1 MNGRCQQ
8 IIAIGGGGFSDSR
21 DPGLDEYLLQQARVP
36 RPTVCFVGAASGDA
50 DSYLAKFYAA
60 FSRYECRPCHL
71 PLFRRTPD
79 LSAYVR
85 AQDVIFVGGGN
96 TRSMLAVWREW
107 GLPELLREAY
117 ETGTVLAGIS
127 AGTICWFEQGVTDS
141 AASEFEP
148 LQCLG
153 LISGSCC
160 PHYDGESE
168 RKPAYHRLVSEKK
181 IPPGIAIDDGV
192 AVHFVEGRP
201 WRVVA
206 ARPKAGAYRIEL
218 TAGAISESAL
228 QAERIQ
234 LDDRTYGSG
243 LPDRGQSERGSPFLN
258 DTLPRSSLI
267 GAARK
272 QPQGSSL
279 GRHT

>member
-8 IIAIGGGGFSDSR
+8 IIALGGGGFSDSR

-141 AASEFEP
+141 AASEFEA

-160 PHYDGESE
+160 PH
-168 RKPAYHRLVSEKK
+168 
-181 IPPGIAIDDGV
+181 
-192 AVHFVEGRP
+192 
-201 WRVVA
+201 
-206 ARPKAGAYRIEL
+206 RIEL
-218 TAGAISESAL
+218 TAGVVSESAL

-243 LPDRGQSERGSPFLN
+243 LPDRGHSERGSPFLN

>member
-8 IIAIGGGGFSDSR
+8 IIALGGGGFSDSR

-117 ETGTVLAGIS
+117 ETGTV
-127 AGTICWFEQGVTDS
+127 
-141 AASEFEP
+141 
-148 LQCLG
+148 
-153 LISGSCC
+153 
-160 PHYDGESE
+160 
-168 RKPAYHRLVSEKK
+168 
-181 IPPGIAIDDGV
+181 
-192 AVHFVEGRP
+192 
-201 WRVVA
+201 A
-206 ARPKAGAYRIEL
+206 ARPKASAYRIEL
-218 TAGAISESAL
+218 TAGVVSESAL

-243 LPDRGQSERGSPFLN
+243 LPDRGHSERGSPFLN